1 MWKSPPRRNNPPNS
15 LRMLQIPP
23 DRLAPD
29 TLAALIE
36 EFVTRHGTDLSESA
50 DSAARVR
57 RMLLTGEVA
66 IVFDQDTQTANIV
79 ARDHKPQP
87 APINDPRQVI
97 YDHAPPPPDW
107 PD

>member
-1 MWKSPPRRNNPPNS
+1 
-15 LRMLQIPP
+15 MLQIPP
-23 DRLAPD
+23 DRLAPE
-29 TLAALIE
+29 TLSALIE

-57 RMLLTGEVA
+57 RMLATGEVV

-79 ARDHKPQP
+79 PRDHKPES
-87 APINDPRQVI
+87 APNDDARRIV
-97 YDHAPPPPDW
+97 YDDAPPPPDW